1 MATKKKNSVF
11 DEDNDGSEIRVHQNP
26 NKEVMEENNVSN
38 TPLPTQETNVVPPTQ
53 NVVNNVAPTAE
64 EINVVYNPLDGEVK
78 KRDYA
83 SGNTNEPVVERVP
96 EPPIN
101 NIPPPPPPPPPPP
114 SNTPPQQNPYEKPL
128 NPDMAFVPPKDQKMF
143 STMLVD
149 AILSGYKQFWGFAA
163 DYVSVT
169 DEQIV
174 DWVMNDKISLDITL
188 PINENGGEATLREVY
203 NIYNTQAKEAL
214 IVTDEFIV
222 SVRESMIREFAR
234 RGWGISDMQN
244 IIQAFVRDAGAKGI
258 AVYQLKATIN
268 QFTKGIMKNHAELVK
283 LREELTKVKEKVEA
297 SEPTVIKKKARTETS
312 SDNLSR
318 EVPREQTQKDTM
330 KGAAEFITKYEII
343 PNQEPPVQ
351 EVTQTKR
358 SVFETEEVIA
368 EETKNVEPEIRE
380 VPEYDGH
387 EEIQAK
393 PKEEDFLDNDAKTN
407 E

>member
-1 MATKKKNSVF
+1 MAKTRKSVF
-11 DEDNDGSEIRVHQNP
+11 DDDNDGSEIRVHQNP
-26 NKEVMEENNVSN
+26 NKEVMEENNAKN
-38 TPLPTQETNVVPPTQ
+38 TPSQETNAVPPTR
-53 NVVNNVAPTAE
+53 NVGNNVAPPAE
-64 EINVVYNPLDGEVK
+64 ELNVGYNPLDGEVK

-101 NIPPPPPPPPPPP
+101 NLPPPPPPPPPPP
-114 SNTPPQQNPYEKPL
+114 SNTPPQKNPYEKPL
-128 NPDMAFVPPKDQKMF
+128 NPDMVFVPPKDQKMF

-214 IVTDEFIV
+214 IVTDEFIN

-268 QFTKGIMKNHAELVK
+268 QFTKGVMKNHAELVK
-283 LREELTKVKEKVEA
+283 LREELTKVKEKVA
-297 SEPTVIKKKARTETS
+297 PSEPTVIKKTVRTETS
-312 SDNLSR
+312 SDTVSR
-318 EVPREQTQKDTM
+318 EVPREKTQKDTM
-330 KGAAEFITKYEII
+330 KDASEFITKYEII

-351 EVTQTKR
+351 EVTQTKHT
-358 SVFETEEVIA
+358 VFESEEVIV

-380 VPEYDGH
+380 VPEYNGQ
-387 EEIQAK
+387 EEIQPNSK
-393 PKEEDFLDNDAKTN
+393 DEDVLDKDAETK
-407 E
+407 